1 MKLLRHVE
9 MLRSAWKRP
18 IALPPALAARR
29 GKLVETR
36 TGPQLA
42 RLCRRAAD
50 KAGPGVSDDDRAL
63 LDCWLRL
70 GPEFAVARRVLGDA
84 VAAGAPAPRRLLAVG
99 GAAASS
105 PPRDLFRPR
114 AERTVA
120 VEPSAAARDA
130 ANFLLGDRGI
140 EWRPFLGAVAVEV
153 PSPERSFDV
162 VVAARSLGA
171 AADVDLHLA
180 ILWGCVAEGGVLALV
195 EDGAD
200 AALVAAARRR
210 LFAAPG
216 PAAAVPAEGPP
227 RRAARGDDVGAVLR
241 KNGGSTVEKF
251 AYLALRRGARGDA
264 RAGDT
269 RTARV
274 LRTPLKNRGNVV
286 LDVCTHRNARATMSA
301 LLSQPVVIDNGTGVV
316 KAGMAGGDRPG
327 VVFASACGRAK
338 HVRLMPGGAL
348 EGADVVVG
356 RRAAQHRGALVL
368 SRPMARGM
376 VESWA
381 DMERVWAHC
390 YGDEGLG
397 VASDAHPLLLTE
409 APLNAA
415 RHRERAA
422 ELLFESFNLLLGRGA
437 LTTTAELDVVREVK
451 ERRCYVALDPAG
463 DERAF
468 GAASRRALSRR
479 AWRRGE
485 RADDADP
492 RAARRIVLAGGSTL
506 FPGFGERLLK
516 ELRADLPDHTKIKIH
531 APPERMLST
540 WIGGS
545 ILASLATFKS
555 MWVLR
560 AEFEEHGAR
569 LFSQRAL

>member
-1 MKLLRHVE
+1 
-9 MLRSAWKRP
+9 
-18 IALPPALAARR
+18 
-29 GKLVETR
+29 
-36 TGPQLA
+36 
-42 RLCRRAAD
+42 
-50 KAGPGVSDDDRAL
+50 
-63 LDCWLRL
+63 
-70 GPEFAVARRVLGDA
+70 
-84 VAAGAPAPRRLLAVG
+84 
-99 GAAASS
+99 
-105 PPRDLFRPR
+105 
-114 AERTVA
+114 
-120 VEPSAAARDA
+120 
-130 ANFLLGDRGI
+130 
-140 EWRPFLGAVAVEV
+140 
-153 PSPERSFDV
+153 
-162 VVAARSLGA
+162 
-171 AADVDLHLA
+171 
-180 ILWGCVAEGGVLALV
+180 
-195 EDGAD
+195 
-200 AALVAAARRR
+200 
-210 LFAAPG
+210 
-216 PAAAVPAEGPP
+216 
-227 RRAARGDDVGAVLR
+227 
-241 KNGGSTVEKF
+241 
-251 AYLALRRGARGDA
+251 
-264 RAGDT
+264 
-269 RTARV
+269 
-274 LRTPLKNRGNVV
+274 
-286 LDVCTHRNARATMSA
+286 MSA

-422 ELLFESFNLLLGRGA
+422 ELLFESFNVPALHLAPQAILSLYASGRTTGLVLDVGDGVAHAVPVYEGFAVRHGVARADVAGRDVTDRLQLLLRRAGRA

-468 GAASRRALSRR
+468 GAASRRGAPAAPAGDAANAADGSARTHVLPDGSSVTLGAERFRAPEVLFDPSLVGSEDGGVHRVLNLAAL
-479 AWRRGE
+479 
-485 RADDADP
+485 RADLDL
-492 RAARRIVLAGGSTL
+492 RATLYQQIVLAGGSTL

-516 ELRADLPDHTKIKIH
+516 ELRSDLPDHTKIKIH